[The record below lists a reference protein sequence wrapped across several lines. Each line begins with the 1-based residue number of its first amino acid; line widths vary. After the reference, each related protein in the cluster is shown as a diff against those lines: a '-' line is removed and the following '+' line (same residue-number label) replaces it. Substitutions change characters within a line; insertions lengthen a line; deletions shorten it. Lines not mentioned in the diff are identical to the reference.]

1 MLYGAYRLLR
11 LGLLVDSRGLSGAEP
26 EAPLPIGVLIAHNL
40 AGLLLA
46 GATESNTSSLACLSR
61 GFLLMRCWK
70 HPAAARGQASM
81 DA

>member
-40 AGLLLA
+40 AGLLLV
-46 GATESNTSSLACLSR
+46 GATPNRTPHR
-61 GFLLMRCWK
+61 LLV
-70 HPAAARGQASM
+70 
-81 DA
+81 